1 VAAPDSSV
9 EFETTTALA
18 LEEKSKLK
26 KSLRRVDMLLFTICA
41 MVGVDTLGQV
51 SSFGAQT
58 FFWIAILSAFFL
70 LPYAFVMSEL
80 GSTFTQEGGPYEW
93 MKLCYGRLTA
103 SFGAVLYWI
112 TNPLWVGGT
121 LCFLASSAF
130 SEYFIHLGGP
140 KIGFL
145 GDTPIVDL
153 LFKLAFIWISI
164 LVAIAALDKGKWIPN
179 FGALCRAVVLL
190 FFSFTVLIYAFKHG
204 INGFGFKD
212 FIPGATSASGTLVFL
227 GVVPLLLFN
236 YVGFELANAAA
247 EEMVDP
253 QKDVPKSVIR
263 SAIAT
268 VVLYSL
274 PIFGILVVLPASKI
288 KGIDGFVG
296 AVNAVFGDVYGGA
309 ADTLVKFMV
318 GAFIVSLVTSG
329 AVWMIGSDRVLAVAS
344 YDGAWAPWF
353 GVFNRKLGTPV
364 RVNVMSGA
372 LSTVFLLFALNL
384 LSGSNASSFEVIL
397 ALTTSTTLLSYV
409 MIFPTGWLLRR
420 RHPHVHRPYTAPMMG
435 LCVALCTGW
444 MVLGSWAAFVPGT
457 IERALGFSYD
467 YNANWGVS
475 FARYEALSAGII
487 VLIAVLTAIGYALA
501 APVRAQ
507 TASVELDPLA
517 HQAGAPASGD

>member
-1 VAAPDSSV
+1 VAAPDVSARIEV
-9 EFETTTALA
+9 TTALA

-58 FFWIAILSAFFL
+58 FFWIAILSVFFL

-80 GSTFTQEGGPYEW
+80 GSTFAQEGGPYEW
-93 MKLCYGRLTA
+93 MKLSYGRLTA
-103 SFGAVLYWI
+103 GFGAVLYWI

-145 GDTPIVDL
+145 GHTPIVDL
-153 LFKLAFIWISI
+153 LFKVAFIWISI
-164 LVAIAALDKGKWIPN
+164 IVAIAALDRGKWIPN
-179 FGALCRAVVLL
+179 FGAVCRAFVLL

-204 INGFGFKD
+204 INGFGFSD
-212 FIPGATSASGTLVFL
+212 FIPGATSVSGTVIFL

-236 YVGFELANAAA
+236 YVGFELANGAA

-253 QKDVPKSVIR
+253 QKDVPKSIIR

-268 VVLYSL
+268 VILYSL
-274 PIFGILVVLPASKI
+274 PIFGILVVLPTDKI

-309 ADTLVKFMV
+309 AHMLVKFMV
-318 GAFIVSLVTSG
+318 GAFIVSLITSG

-353 GVFNRKLGTPV
+353 GVFNRRFGTPV
-364 RVNVMSGA
+364 RVNTMSGV

-420 RHPHVHRPYTAPMMG
+420 RHGSVHRPYRAPFMG
-435 LCVALCTGW
+435 LCVALCTAW
-444 MVLGSWAAFVPGT
+444 MVIGSWVAFVPGT
-457 IERALGFSYD
+457 LERALGFSYNYKD
-467 YNANWGVS
+467 NWGVS
-475 FARYEALSAGII
+475 FARYEALSAGIV
-487 VLIAVLTAIGYALA
+487 VLIAVLTVIGYAMA

-517 HQAGAPASGD
+517 QAATAPASGD

>member
-1 VAAPDSSV
+1 MAVNPPDV
-9 EFETTTALA
+9 YEETTALA
-18 LEEKSKLK
+18 LEEKGKLK
-26 KSLRRVDMLLFTICA
+26 KSLRRVDTLLFTVCA

-51 SSFGAQT
+51 SGFGAQT
-58 FFWIAILSAFFL
+58 FFWVAVLSVFFL

-93 MKLCYGRLTA
+93 MKLAYGRATA
-103 SFGAVLYWI
+103 GFGAVLYWI

-130 SEYFIHLGGP
+130 SEFFIHLGGP

-145 GDTPIVDL
+145 GHTPIFDL
-153 LFKLAFIWISI
+153 IFKLAFIWFSI
-164 LVAIAALDKGKWIPN
+164 GVAIAALDRGKWIPN
-179 FGALCRAVVLL
+179 FGAVCRGVVLL

-204 INGFGFKD
+204 IHGFGFSD
-212 FIPGATSASGTLVFL
+212 FIPGATSQSGTLIFL

-236 YVGFELANAAA
+236 YVGFELANGAA

-268 VVLYSL
+268 VILYSL

-296 AVNAVFGDVYGGA
+296 AVNTVFGDVYGGA
-309 ADTLVKFMV
+309 AHMMVKVMV
-318 GAFIVSLVTSG
+318 VAFIVSLMTSG

-353 GVFNRKLGTPV
+353 GVFNAKLGTPV
-364 RVNVMSGA
+364 RVNVMSGV
-372 LSTVFLLFALNL
+372 LSTAFLLFALNL
-384 LSGSNASSFEVIL
+384 LAGSNANSFAVVL
-397 ALTTSTTLLSYV
+397 ALTTSTTLISYV

-420 RHPHVHRPYTAPMMG
+420 RHGHVPRSYRAPMMG
-435 LCVALCTGW
+435 FCVAICTAW
-444 MVLGSWAAFVPGT
+444 MVIGSWVAFVPGT
-457 IERALGFSYD
+457 LERLFGFSYD
-467 YNANWGVS
+467 YKGIWGVS
-475 FARYEALSAGII
+475 FARYEVISIGII
-487 VLIAVLTAIGYALA
+487 VLIGVLTAIGYALA

-507 TASVELDPLA
+507 AVEVASSRTRRTRRP
-517 HQAGAPASGD
+517 PRGD

>member
-1 VAAPDSSV
+1 MAAPDASV
-9 EFETTTALA
+9 DFETTTALA

-26 KSLRRVDMLLFTICA
+26 KSLRRIDTLLFTICA

-58 FFWIAILSAFFL
+58 FFWVAVLSVFFL

-93 MKLCYGRLTA
+93 MKLAYGRATA
-103 SFGAVLYWI
+103 GFGAVLYWI

-121 LCFLASSAF
+121 LCFLASAAF
-130 SEYFIHLGGP
+130 SQYFIRLGGP
-140 KIGFL
+140 EIGFL
-145 GDTPIVDL
+145 GHTPIFDL
-153 LFKLAFIWISI
+153 LFKLAFIWFSI
-164 LVAIAALDKGKWIPN
+164 GVAIAALDRGKWIPN
-179 FGALCRAVVLL
+179 FGAFCRAFVLL
-190 FFSFTVLIYAFKHG
+190 FFSLTVLIYAFKHG

-212 FIPGATSASGTLVFL
+212 FIPGATSVSGTLIFL

-236 YVGFELANAAA
+236 YVGFELANGAA

-268 VVLYSL
+268 VILYSL
-274 PIFGILVVLPASKI
+274 PIFGILVVLPSSKI

-318 GAFIVSLVTSG
+318 FGFIVSLMTSG

-353 GVFNRKLGTPV
+353 GVFNGRLGTPV
-364 RVNVMSGA
+364 RVNVMSGV
-372 LSTVFLLFALNL
+372 LSTAFLLFALNL
-384 LSGSNASSFEVIL
+384 LSGSNASSFAVVL

-409 MIFPTGWLLRR
+409 MIFPTGVLLRR
-420 RHPHVHRPYTAPMMG
+420 RHGHVPRAYRTPMMG
-435 LCVALCTGW
+435 LCVTLCTAW

-467 YNANWGVS
+467 YNDIWGVS
-475 FARYEALSAGII
+475 FARFEAFSVGIIAVIAGLSA
-487 VLIAVLTAIGYALA
+487 AGYILG
-501 APVRAQ
+501 APVRAR
-507 TASVELDPLA
+507 TATVPLEA
-517 HQAGAPASGD
+517 HGATVPATAGD

>member
-1 VAAPDSSV
+1 MSV
-9 EFETTTALA
+9 PPGHVVEHTTALA
-18 LEEKSKLK
+18 MHEKSKLK
-26 KSLRRVDMLLFTICA
+26 KSLRRVDTLLFTICA

-51 SSFGAQT
+51 SGFGAQT
-58 FFWIAILSAFFL
+58 FFWIVVLSAFFL

-80 GSTFTQEGGPYEW
+80 GSGFAQEGGPYEW

-103 SFGAVLYWI
+103 GFGAVLYWI

-121 LCFLASSAF
+121 LCFLASAAF

-140 KIGFL
+140 KISAL
-145 GDTPIVDL
+145 GDVPLADL
-153 LFKLAFIWISI
+153 IFKLAFIWLSI
-164 LVAIAALDKGKWIPN
+164 VIAIAALEKGKWIPN
-179 FGALCRAVVLL
+179 FGAICRGLVLGI
-190 FFSFTVLIYAFKHG
+190 FSLTVIIYAFKHG

-212 FIPGATSASGTLVFL
+212 FIPGATSQSGTLVFL

-268 VVLYSL
+268 VIMYSI

-296 AVNAVFGDVYGGA
+296 AVNVVFSDVYGGA
-309 ADTLVKFMV
+309 ADFLVKVMV
-318 GAFIVSLVTSG
+318 GGFLVSLITSG

-353 GVFNRKLGTPV
+353 GTFNRKLGTPV
-364 RVNVMSGA
+364 RVNTMSGV
-372 LSTVFLLFALNL
+372 LSTVFLLIALNL
-384 LSGSNASSFEVIL
+384 LNGSNASSFEVIL

-409 MIFPTGWLLRR
+409 MIFPTGWMLRR
-420 RHPHVHRPYTAPMMG
+420 KLPSVERPYRAPMMG
-435 LCVALCTGW
+435 LCVGLCTAW
-444 MVLGSWAAFVPGT
+444 MLLGSWAAFVPGT

-467 YNANWGVS
+467 YHENWGVS
-475 FARYEALSAGII
+475 FERYEVISVGIL
-487 VLIAVLTAIGYALA
+487 VLIGALTAVGYALA

-507 TASVELDPLA
+507 VVDIDLDGREAVL
-517 HQAGAPASGD
+517 ASGD